1 MTRISFLFLAP
12 VLALAQSTADPVVL
26 TVGPDKITQS
36 EFERML
42 SALPEQQQT
51 QAKTPDGRKRFAEQ
65 YSEMRMLVQEAKRA
79 KLDQD
84 AGIKAKIALQSEQV
98 LANAAYLGFAKAVG
112 DAQVNEYYKAHESEW
127 QEVSARH
134 ILIRFQGS
142 RVPMRDGQKDLSE
155 AEAQAKAADLKKKIA
170 AGAKFADLAK
180 AESDDVASGADGGNL
195 GAFERGA
202 MIPEFEDAAFS
213 LPIGQV
219 SDPVKSAFGY
229 HLILVDKRGAK
240 SLEEMR
246 AEIQQRIAPEAS
258 DKGLEELKKKTTV
271 TLNDQYF
278 SK

>member
-1 MTRISFLFLAP
+1 MALKKIAKKLAAKSSKAKKP
-12 VLALAQSTADPVVL
+12 APKAP
-26 TVGPDKITQS
+26 
-36 EFERML
+36 
-42 SALPEQQQT
+42 
-51 QAKTPDGRKRFAEQ
+51 AKTNNKP
-65 YSEMRMLVQEAKRA
+65 VAKKAAA
-79 KLDQD
+79 KKKPAKKQS
-84 AGIKAKIALQSEQV
+84 AAQVAAVKKAKQREIA
-98 LANAAYLGFAKAVG
+98 
-112 DAQVNEYYKAHESEW
+112 
-127 QEVSARH
+127 AR
-134 ILIRFQGS
+134 
-142 RVPMRDGQKDLSE
+142 K
-155 AEAQAKAADLKKKIA
+155 KAADLKKKIA